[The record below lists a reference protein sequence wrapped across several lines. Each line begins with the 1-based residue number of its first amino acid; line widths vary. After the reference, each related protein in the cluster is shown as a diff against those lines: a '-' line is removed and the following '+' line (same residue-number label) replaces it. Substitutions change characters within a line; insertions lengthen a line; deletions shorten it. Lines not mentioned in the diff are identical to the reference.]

1 MYQLRSIINTI
12 CTFNDANQSID
23 FLTDVQD
30 EKVFMIISGSFSQ
43 HIVPLVYE
51 VAQLHSIYIFCEHHQ
66 PDQTQWTNGMYKV
79 KGTFTQIDCIL
90 KLLKQAAREY
100 DENYTSISF
109 VSASDLSCGSLNQL
123 DKSFMYTQLLKEIIL
138 DIEYDIEYI
147 EEFTTYCRNKYAN
160 NQAARNFLDKFENEY
175 FKHLPVW
182 WYTYPC
188 FIFSMLNR
196 ALRTLEADTMIKMG
210 FFIRDLHNHITELY
224 SEQLTHHQ
232 VRPFTV
238 YRGQGMSKL
247 DFEKM
252 LKTRGGLIS
261 FNNFLSTTKDQ
272 NVAYAI
278 ADSNRG
284 NPDLVGILFEM
295 KIDPSISSTPFA
307 ILDETS
313 YYHNSEKEILFSMH
327 TIFRIVDIK
336 QIHGI
341 DRLLEVE
348 LTLTK
353 DNDPQLSILTELM
366 REETRATTPWD
377 RISQMWLKLGEWD
390 RAEQD
395 YRDHVE
401 LVFHPVDKAH
411 MYNQLG
417 YIMTWKANYVEALS
431 FYQKSIDIYQKIR
444 PPNDLTFR
452 GLYSNV
458 GAVYEKMGEFTKAL
472 SFFEKALE
480 IAKEKLPPDHADV
493 ASIYHHMGELF
504 HNIGDYSKAFPFY
517 EKALKISE
525 KTLPSNDPKLAF
537 LYGNI
542 GLAYRNKGD
551 NIKAFS
557 FYQKGL
563 AIQERILPQDHVSLA
578 TTYYN
583 IGALFIAMQD
593 YLTAILYYEKA
604 LSIDEK
610 KLPPDHPDLASTYGS
625 TGDAYVEIEEYSKAI
640 LLYEKQLKIFKKRLP
655 SNHFDLVISHNNI
668 AFLYMTIGDNTK
680 AISYFEKTLQ
690 ICEQASSSSHETLS
704 AIYKNIAAAYD
715 EMGEHTKATELKEH
729 AARIN

>member
-1 MYQLRSIINTI
+1 
-12 CTFNDANQSID
+12 
-23 FLTDVQD
+23 
-30 EKVFMIISGSFSQ
+30 
-43 HIVPLVYE
+43 
-51 VAQLHSIYIFCEHHQ
+51 
-66 PDQTQWTNGMYKV
+66 
-79 KGTFTQIDCIL
+79 
-90 KLLKQAAREY
+90 
-100 DENYTSISF
+100 
-109 VSASDLSCGSLNQL
+109 
-123 DKSFMYTQLLKEIIL
+123 MYTQLLKEIIL